1 MTTAQIIA
9 AARRKV
15 LEDTEEIISDV
26 TALLYANQAYIEVYK
41 RVFTNNKIESES
53 CACAAGVCT
62 LPATYGRM
70 YSRAKDQD
78 NNEYEEV
85 SIADFNRE
93 DNFGLNYTIEDG
105 TLKVNSD
112 SVTTLTVWFYA
123 EPEELTDSVDPSI
136 DPYFHEL
143 IVYGIVWRMHEDLQD
158 EELANYYQTKFDELL
173 QQRAGAQSTYEETNV
188 RGGELFS
195 HQSFF

>member
-1 MTTAQIIA
+1 MTTNEIIA
-9 AARRKV
+9 TARRKV
-15 LEDTEEIISDV
+15 LEETEEIISDDA
-26 TALLYANQAYIEVYK
+26 ALLYANQSYIEVYK

-53 CACAAGVCT
+53 VACSAGVCT

-93 DNFGLNYTIEDG
+93 DNIGLNYTIEEG
-105 TLKVNSD
+105 ELKVNSD
-112 SVTTLTVWFYA
+112 TVTTLTVWFYA
-123 EPEELTDSVDPSI
+123 EPEELAADSNPSI
-136 DPYFHEL
+136 DVYFHEV
-143 IVYGIVWRMHEDLQD
+143 IMYGVVWRMHEDLQD
-158 EELANYYQTKFDELL
+158 EELANYYQTKFEEELT
-173 QQRAGAQSTYEETNV
+173 RRMGAQSTYEETNV

>member
-1 MTTAQIIA
+1 MTTNEIIA

-15 LEDTEEIISDV
+15 LEEDEAIISDV

-41 RVFTNNKIESES
+41 RVFTNNKIESEAV
-53 CACAAGVCT
+53 ACSNGVCT

-85 SIADFNRE
+85 SVADFNRE
-93 DNFGLNYTIEDG
+93 DNYGLNYTIEAG
-105 TLKVNSD
+105 ELKVNSD
-112 SVTTLTVWFYA
+112 SVTLLTVWFYS
-123 EPEELTDSVDPSI
+123 EPDALAVGNTPTI
-136 DPYFHEL
+136 DAYFHEV
-143 IVYGIVWRMHEDLQD
+143 IVYGVIWRMQEDLQD
-158 EELANYYQTKFDELL
+158 EELANYYQTKFEEELV
-173 QQRAGAQSTYEETNV
+173 RRMGSQSTYEESNQ

-195 HQSFF
+195 HQSLI